1 MPNGDV
7 HRTRSKLEAFE
18 DFSTLK
24 ASDLKLR
31 IEEMLRIK
39 GIFYLAVLIIGV
51 ECINLD
57 RILVGKLIGTG
68 IRSCLVLDFGFGLSL
83 VEYVYSLTTDLVCV
97 QIVLFISWLIVSAKF
112 YLVCIA
118 PVL

>member
-39 GIFYLAVLIIGV
+39 GISYLADLILVTEWQDV

-68 IRSCLVLDFGFGLSL
+68 VRSYLVLDFGFGLSL
-83 VEYVYSLTTDLVCV
+83 VEYVYSSTTDLVCLGEGV
-97 QIVLFISWLIVSAKF
+97 HVFK
-112 YLVCIA
+112 
-118 PVL
+118 

>member
-1 MPNGDV
+1 VPNGDV

-39 GIFYLAVLIIGV
+39 GIFYLAVLILVTEWQGV
-51 ECINLD
+51 KCIDLH
-57 RILVGKLIGTG
+57 RMLVGKLLGTG
-68 IRSCLVLDFGFGLSL
+68 IRSCLVVDFGFGLSL
-83 VEYVYSLTTDLVCV
+83 VEYLYSGTTDLVNLGKEAHV
-97 QIVLFISWLIVSAKF
+97 FK
-112 YLVCIA
+112 
-118 PVL
+118 

>member
-39 GIFYLAVLIIGV
+39 GIFYLVVLILVTEWQGV
-51 ECINLD
+51 ECIELD
-57 RILVGKLIGTG
+57 RILVEELLGTG
-68 IRSCLVLDFGFGLSL
+68 IGSCLMVEFGFGLSL
-83 VEYVYSLTTDLVCV
+83 LEYMFPRTTDLVHLGEEADV
-97 QIVLFISWLIVSAKF
+97 FK
-112 YLVCIA
+112 
-118 PVL
+118 

>member
-39 GIFYLAVLIIGV
+39 GIFYLAVLILVSEWQGV
-51 ECINLD
+51 ERIHLD
-57 RILVGKLIGTG
+57 RILVGKLIRTG
-68 IRSCLVLDFGFGLSL
+68 MKSCLVLDFGFGLSL
-83 VEYVYSLTTDLVCV
+83 IEYVYSSTTDLVHLCEEV
-97 QIVLFISWLIVSAKF
+97 VHVFK
-112 YLVCIA
+112 
-118 PVL
+118 